1 LRITQDSRTSPHPY
15 QPDHGQ
21 RQDKTPHITLEAAHV
36 ISEREVWMEQGT
48 PGARV
53 QSARKRRGLTQRE
66 LAEASGLSLPAVK
79 KIGQGACGSM
89 RLETVRG
96 LAVALGVPTSAL
108 RGDEPDAPEPGQ
120 ESVQRWEP
128 VRRAIGGE
136 FDGGEPAEEP
146 TVEGLRSA
154 FGSVTPLLLDGSL
167 DATGNVI
174 PGLLR
179 DADTLVG
186 IAGGQRRGEA
196 LTLRSWIR
204 QVAGSL
210 MLHVWEFDAAGR
222 AFDLA
227 LADAQDLLTVASVTG
242 ERCWGLI
249 RQGRLAETRELAFR
263 RADEAEP
270 RMSRASREELAAWG
284 RLLVRGGAAAV
295 RDNRP
300 GEAGQALRLARMA
313 ALGARRDFVLS
324 YSPWHVFGPSSVA
337 ITMAEH
343 AVIQRQPEAVLEI
356 DTRLG
361 KSPAMRFAPS
371 HRLDVA
377 HAHAML
383 HHDAE
388 AVAELQGLRMK
399 RPEWLAHQRHAADIL
414 QMMIRRRRSLTADMR
429 ELADAAD
436 LPL

>member
-1 LRITQDSRTSPHPY
+1 
-15 QPDHGQ
+15 
-21 RQDKTPHITLEAAHV
+21 
-36 ISEREVWMEQGT
+36 MEPNT

-53 QSARKRRGLTQRE
+53 QSARKRRGMTQRE
-66 LAEASGLSLPAVK
+66 LAEASGLSLPAIK
-79 KIGQGACGSM
+79 KIEQGAYGSM
-89 RLETVRG
+89 RLETVRR
-96 LAVALGVPTSAL
+96 LAVALGVSTSAL
-108 RGDEPDAPEPGQ
+108 RGDAPDAPEPAR

-136 FDGGEPAEEP
+136 FGDAEPAEEP
-146 TVEGLRSA
+146 TLEGLRSA
-154 FGSVTPLLLDGSL
+154 FRSVTPLLLDGHL

-179 DADTLVG
+179 DADTLTG
-186 IAGGQRRGEA
+186 IVPGQRRTEA

-227 LADAQDLLTVASVTG
+227 LADAQDPLTAASVTE

-263 RADEAEP
+263 WADETEP

-300 GEAGQALRLARMA
+300 DEAGQALRLARMA
-313 ALGARRDFVLS
+313 ALGARRDFLLP

-343 AVIQRQPEAVLEI
+343 AAIGRQPEAVLEI
-356 DTRLG
+356 DGRLE
-361 KSPAMRFAPS
+361 KSPTMRFAPS

-388 AVAELQGLRMK
+388 AVAELQELRVK
-399 RPEWLAHQRHAADIL
+399 RPEWLAHQRHAADII

-429 ELADAAD
+429 ALADAVN

>member
-1 LRITQDSRTSPHPY
+1 
-15 QPDHGQ
+15 
-21 RQDKTPHITLEAAHV
+21 
-36 ISEREVWMEQGT
+36 M
-48 PGARV
+48 
-53 QSARKRRGLTQRE
+53 TQRE
-66 LAEASGLSLPAVK
+66 LAEASGLSLPAIK
-79 KIGQGACGSM
+79 KIEQGAYGSM
-89 RLETVRG
+89 RLETVRR

-108 RGDEPDAPEPGQ
+108 RGDEPDAPEPSQ

-128 VRRAIGGE
+128 VHRAIGGE
-136 FDGGEPAEEP
+136 FSDAEPAEEP

-154 FGSVTPLLLDGSL
+154 FRSVTPLLLDGSL

-179 DADTLVG
+179 DAGTLVEIVPG
-186 IAGGQRRGEA
+186 ERRSEA

-204 QVAGSL
+204 QAAGSL
-210 MLHVWEFDAAGR
+210 MLHVWSFDAAGR

-227 LADAQDLLTVASVTG
+227 LADAQDPLTAASVTE

-263 RADEAEP
+263 WADEAEP

-300 GEAGQALRLARMA
+300 DEAGQALRLARMA
-313 ALGARRDFVLS
+313 ALGARRDFLLP

-356 DTRLG
+356 DTRLE
-361 KSPAMRFAPS
+361 KSRTMRLAPS

-388 AVAELQGLRMK
+388 VIAELQELRVK
-399 RPEWLAHQRHAADIL
+399 RPEWLGHQRHAADIL

-429 ELADAAD
+429 ALADAVH

>member
-1 LRITQDSRTSPHPY
+1 
-15 QPDHGQ
+15 
-21 RQDKTPHITLEAAHV
+21 
-36 ISEREVWMEQGT
+36 M
-48 PGARV
+48 
-53 QSARKRRGLTQRE
+53 TQRE
-66 LAEASGLSLPAVK
+66 LAEASGLSLPAIK
-79 KIGQGACGSM
+79 KIEQDAYESM
-89 RLETVRG
+89 RLETVRR

-108 RGDEPDAPEPGQ
+108 RDDPPDAPEPTR

-128 VRRAIGGE
+128 VRRAIDAE
-136 FDGGEPAEEP
+136 FSDAEPTEEP
-146 TVEGLRSA
+146 TLEGLRSA
-154 FGSVTPLLLDGSL
+154 FRSVTQLLLDGRL
-167 DATGNVI
+167 DATGNII

-179 DADTLVG
+179 DADTVVG
-186 IAGGQRRGEA
+186 IVPGGRRAEA
-196 LTLRSWIR
+196 LTLRSQIR

-210 MLHVWEFDAAGR
+210 MLHVWEFDAAAR

-227 LADAQDLLTVASVTG
+227 LADAQDPLTAASVTE

-249 RQGRLAETRELAFR
+249 RQGRLAETCELAFQW
-263 RADEAEP
+263 ADETEP

-300 GEAGQALRLARMA
+300 DEAEQALRLARMA
-313 ALGARRDFVLS
+313 ALGARRDFLLP

-343 AVIQRQPEAVLEI
+343 AVITRKPEAVLEI
-356 DTRLG
+356 DGRLE
-361 KSPAMRFAPS
+361 KSRTMRFAPS

-388 AVAELQGLRMK
+388 TVAELQELRVK
-399 RPEWLAHQRHAADIL
+399 RPEWLAHQRHAADIV
-414 QMMIRRRRSLTADMR
+414 QMMIRRRRSLTEEMR
-429 ELADAAD
+429 ELADAVR
-436 LPL
+436 LPY